1 MVATKEEELQIQ
13 QTEEEEE
20 EEEDLQ
26 PQNIRYDIAA
36 FPTDF
41 TVKVM
46 HQKWEDEQIVIPDF
60 QRRYVW
66 NLPQASRLIE
76 SFLLG
81 LPVPQIFLYRER
93 TSPKLLVVDGQQR
106 LATIVKFYKGQ
117 FDDKRVFRL
126 SGIDQR
132 WAGKT
137 YNELNEDDRQHLDD
151 CTLRAIVIQQLTPDD
166 NSSVYQIFER
176 LNTSGTQLNAMEIRK
191 ALYHDQA
198 YDFIE
203 SLNKN
208 LQWREIIGLPK
219 AEPRLRDVELVLR
232 VLALAHSEYY
242 KPMKQFLT
250 DCMKSVEEAE
260 PEHLEGLKENF
271 AHACSILS
279 NSLGERP
286 FRIGTRLNVAILDA
300 VMAIAIRSPESLVP
314 DLKLAFDE
322 LKESENFRNSI
333 NDHTSDVDKVND
345 RLATAQEYLLS

>member
-1 MVATKEEELQIQ
+1 MVATKEKELEIQ
-13 QTEEEEE
+13 QTEEEDEE
-20 EEEDLQ
+20 ELQ
-26 PQNIRYDIAA
+26 PQDIRYDIAA
-36 FPTDF
+36 YPTDF
-41 TVKVM
+41 TVRVM
-46 HQKWEDEQIVIPDF
+46 HQKWEDGQIVIPDF

-93 TSPKLLVVDGQQR
+93 TSSKLLVVDGQQR
-106 LATIVKFYKGQ
+106 LATIVKFYNGQ

-126 SGIDQR
+126 RGIDQR

-137 YNELNEDDRQHLDD
+137 YNELSEDDRQHLDD

-191 ALYHDQA
+191 AMYHKQA

-208 LQWREIIGLPK
+208 LQWREIIGLPT

-250 DCMKSVEEAE
+250 DYMESVEEAE
-260 PEHLEGLKENF
+260 LEHLKGLKENF
-271 AHACSILS
+271 TRACSKTID
-279 NSLGERP
+279 SLGERP

-300 VMAIAIRSPESLVP
+300 VMATAVRDPESLLP
-314 DLKLAFDE
+314 DLKPAFDE
-322 LKESENFRNSI
+322 LIESPTFRDSI
-333 NDHTSDVDKVND
+333 NDHTSDVDKVNS
-345 RLATAQEYLLS
+345 RLDVAREHLLS